1 MTPRALVPRAADTL
15 ADPTRDT
22 VVLRA
27 IGLTLAGSL
36 ILAWAGRR
44 LTGSDESAVGPSR

>member
-1 MTPRALVPRAADTL
+1 MTPRALMTVAADTL

-22 VVLRA
+22 IVLRA

-44 LTGSDESAVGPSR
+44 LTGA

>member
-1 MTPRALVPRAADTL
+1 MSPRPLLLRAADTL

-27 IGLTLAGSL
+27 IGLTLTGSL

-44 LTGSDESAVGPSR
+44 LIGA